1 MKTKLYRVVSS
12 LIYQVIDF
20 AIITFSIWIAYKLY
34 RISGLGESVIYRKVD
49 IVPVSMAIG
58 LFVTVI
64 MRFFKVYQTNSS
76 VLNVEEIQ
84 NTTKGLTG
92 AFLLLMMILV
102 FEKVAISRYV
112 IIFSYLISLTL
123 VIVLKTF
130 LYHVQSSSASLQKL
144 SRRVLI
150 YGAGELGRAL
160 FREFNNSPKFG
171 IIPVGFIDDNPLII
185 GRSISRS
192 GFDTS
197 TGLNILGNR
206 YDIKRLKELLTIDE
220 IYIAISNISAESL
233 NEIASVVKK
242 ENIKWKFVPNLY
254 KSSVHKLRIEQIGQI
269 PLVSEEESKSFYF
282 LYVKPI
288 FDILLAAILLVIL
301 SPILLI
307 IVVLIKMDS
316 KGPAIFK
323 QDRVGKDGEVFEVY
337 KFRTMYVDAN
347 PYTENPLDQNDPRI
361 TKIGKFLRK
370 SSFDELPQ
378 LFNVLKGDMSIVGPR
393 PEMPFIVEQ
402 YNEIHRQR
410 LRVMPGITGLWQLS
424 GDRKKAIHENMDYD
438 LYYMQNVSFFMDI
451 AILIETL
458 IFAFRG
464 I

>member
-1 MKTKLYRVVSS
+1 L
-12 LIYQVIDF
+12 IDF
-20 AIITFSIWIAYKLY
+20 ATITVAIWIAYKLY
-34 RISGLGESVIYRKVD
+34 RISGLGESVIYQKTD
-49 IVPVSMAIG
+49 IMPVSMFMG
-58 LFVTVI
+58 LFVIVI
-64 MRFFKVYQTNSS
+64 MRFFKVYQMNSS

-84 NTTKGLTG
+84 NTTKGLTN
-92 AFLLLMMILV
+92 AFLLIMVILV
-102 FEKVAISRYV
+102 FGRVAISRYV
-112 IIFSYLISLTL
+112 IILSYFISLTL
-123 VIVLKTF
+123 VIVLKTC
-130 LYHVQSSSASLQKL
+130 LYHIQSSSASLHKL
-144 SRRVLI
+144 NRKVLI
-150 YGAGELGRAL
+150 YGAGELGQAL
-160 FREFNNSPKFG
+160 YREFNNSPKFG

-197 TGLNILGNR
+197 NGINILGNR
-206 YDIKRLKELLTIDE
+206 HDIKRLKESLTIDE

-233 NEIASVVKK
+233 NEIASVLKK

-254 KSSVHKLRIEQIGQI
+254 KASMHKLRIEQIGQI
-269 PLVSEEESKSFYF
+269 PLVSEDERKSFYVP
-282 LYVKPI
+282 YVKPI
-288 FDILLAAILLVIL
+288 FDILVSVILLVML

-307 IVVLIKMDS
+307 IVVLIKMNS
-316 KGPAIFK
+316 KGPVIFK
-323 QDRVGKDGEVFEVY
+323 QDRVGKDGKVFEMY
-337 KFRTMYVDAN
+337 KFRTMDVDSN
-347 PYTENPLDQNDPRI
+347 PYSVNPLDQNDPRI

-402 YNEIHRQR
+402 YNENHRER
-410 LRVMPGITGLWQLS
+410 LRVLPGVTGLWQLS